1 MCHQL
6 LRSGGF
12 ESEDCGNTTVGPL
25 ILVSTAAHYGLTD
38 KTHLHFAF
46 SHFKFPESAF
56 YTSVVVGQEACPPQR
71 GLVVG

>member
-1 MCHQL
+1 MCHRL

-25 ILVSTAAHYGLTD
+25 IFVSTAAHYGLTD
-38 KTHLHFAF
+38 KTHLHF
-46 SHFKFPESAF
+46 KFPESAF
-56 YTSVVVGQEACPPQR
+56 YTSAVVGQEACPPQR